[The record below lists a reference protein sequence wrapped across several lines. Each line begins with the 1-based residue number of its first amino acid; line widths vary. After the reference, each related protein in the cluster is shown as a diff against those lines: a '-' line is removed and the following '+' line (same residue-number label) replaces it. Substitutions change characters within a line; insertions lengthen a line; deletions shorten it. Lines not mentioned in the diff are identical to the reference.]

1 MRQSIDRL
9 DYTTRD
15 YEGFRSLMIDK
26 LKELMPE
33 YTDLRQS
40 DAGIVILELNAM
52 CLDILSYY
60 LDSIANECFLAT
72 AEQRSNILKFCK
84 MLGYTPR
91 FATAAHYKQIFIKS
105 NSEVEITIPAGTKVK
120 TYSTNQDNVIYFTTT
135 KDLTIPKG
143 KLGDERYTE
152 TGEYLYAVDVI
163 HGLYV
168 RNELL
173 VNKSLGTANQTYS
186 LNYSPALIDSTFKVY
201 VEDSVSGSEMWSRV
215 SSFAGSNSSSK
226 VYMIENN
233 DYNETSVIFGNG
245 SFGKIPTN
253 AKITCS
259 YYIGGGD
266 SGNVGIGA
274 INTMEDNIANI
285 NSTVNVS
292 QEEFGYD
299 RETIDEIKVNAPI
312 AHRNIWGAL
321 TTNDY
326 SGVVKTYFPDIKDSV
341 SKKSSEDWSSP
352 EVDDIV
358 IYLLTNQEIN
368 LQSES
373 EYFHEIPDTFYKDS
387 YYTRITT
394 NITNFF
400 NSDVDYTDIESGFL
414 DTGRKLSGTRDII
427 LSKPNYVGLTLT
439 YTLMARSYY
448 NVSEISSQVESY
460 LKRYFTLGN
469 IPFGEYI
476 SFQDII
482 YDIIDNSGIEGI
494 RYLSIDI
501 SGDKDEKGEIHN
513 EYFDFINKDLIIPRV
528 GAIIVLKELI
538 PTLQSSPANVNSRG
552 GVINGR

>member
-33 YTDLRQS
+33 YTDIRQS

-143 KLGDERYTE
+143 KLGDERDTE

-186 LNYSPALIDSTFKVY
+186 LNYSPALTDSTFKVY

-266 SGNVGIGA
+266 NGNVGIGA

-285 NSTVNVS
+285 SSTVNVS

>member
-1 MRQSIDRL
+1 MRQVIDRL

-33 YTDLRQS
+33 YTDIRQS

-72 AEQRSNILKFCK
+72 AEQRSNVLKFCK
-84 MLGYTPR
+84 MLGYTPH
-91 FATAAHYKQIFIKS
+91 FATAAHYKQIFIK
-105 NSEVEITIPAGTKVK
+105 NNPEVEITIPSGTKVK
-120 TYSTNQDNVIYFTTT
+120 TYSTSQENVIYFTTT

-143 KLGDERYTE
+143 KLGDERDEE

-173 VNKSLGTANQTYS
+173 TNKSLGTANQTYS

-201 VEDSVSGSEMWSRV
+201 VEDSVSGSEMWTRV

-266 SGNVGIGA
+266 IGNVGIGA

-285 NSTVNVS
+285 SSTVNVS

-341 SKKSSEDWSSP
+341 SKKSTEDWGCP

-358 IYLLTNQEIN
+358 IYLLTNQEIK
-368 LQSES
+368 LQSEN
-373 EYFHEIPDTFYKDS
+373 EYFHDIPNSFYKDS
-387 YYTRITT
+387 YYTKITT

-427 LSKPNYVGLTLT
+427 LSKPDYVGLTLT

-448 NVSEISSQVESY
+448 DVNEISSQVESY
-460 LKRYFTLGN
+460 LKRYFSLGN

-494 RYLSIDI
+494 RYLSIDV

-528 GAIIVLKELI
+528 GAIIVLKELV
-538 PTLQSSPANVNSRG
+538 PTLQSYPANVRSIG
-552 GVINGR
+552 GVTHGR

>member
-1 MRQSIDRL
+1 MRQSIDRI

-135 KDLTIPKG
+135 KDLIIPKG
-143 KLGDERYTE
+143 KLGDERDTE

-266 SGNVGIGA
+266 NGNVGIGA

-285 NSTVNVS
+285 SSTVNVS

>member
-91 FATAAHYKQIFIKS
+91 FATAAHYKQVFIKS

-143 KLGDERYTE
+143 KLGDERDTE

-266 SGNVGIGA
+266 NGNVGIGA

-285 NSTVNVS
+285 SSTVNVS

>member
-33 YTDLRQS
+33 YTDIRQS

-143 KLGDERYTE
+143 KLGDERDTE

-285 NSTVNVS
+285 SSTVNVS

>member
-143 KLGDERYTE
+143 KLGDERDTE

-285 NSTVNVS
+285 SSTVNVS

>member
-1 MRQSIDRL
+1 MRQVIDRL

-33 YTDLRQS
+33 YTDIRQS

-60 LDSIANECFLAT
+60 LDSIANECFLVT
-72 AEQRSNILKFCK
+72 AEQRSNVLKFCK

-91 FATAAHYKQIFIKS
+91 FATSAHYKQIFVK
-105 NSEVEITIPAGTKVK
+105 NNPDTELTIPAGTKVK
-120 TYSTNQDNVIYFTTT
+120 TYSTSQDNVIFFTTT
-135 KDLTIPKG
+135 EDLTIPRG
-143 KLGDERYTE
+143 YAGDEKDSD
-152 TGEYLYAVDVI
+152 GNYLYTVDVI

-173 VNKSLGTANQTYS
+173 VNRSPSTANQTYS
-186 LNYSPALIDSTFKVY
+186 LNYSPALIDSTFRVY
-201 VEDSVSGSEMWSRV
+201 VEDPISGLEMWARV
-215 SSFAGSNSSSK
+215 NTFAGSNSSSK

-233 DYNETSVIFGNG
+233 DYNETSIIFGNG
-245 SFGKIPTN
+245 SFGKIPTD

-285 NSTVNVS
+285 KSTANVS

-299 RETIDEIKVNAPI
+299 SETIDEIKANAPV

-326 SGVVKTYFPDIKDSV
+326 SGVVKTYFPDVKDAEAR
-341 SKKSSEDWSSP
+341 KASEDWTLP
-352 EVDDIV
+352 EVDDII
-358 IYLLTNQEIN
+358 IYLLTNQEIKF
-368 LQSES
+368 QSDE
-373 EYFHEIPDTFYKDS
+373 EYFHKIPESFYSDE
-387 YYTRITT
+387 YYTKVTK
-394 NITNFF
+394 NIMDFF
-400 NSDVDYTDIESGFL
+400 NSDIDYTDIESGSL

-427 LSKPNYVGLTLT
+427 LYKPDYVELTLT

-448 NVSEISSQVESY
+448 DVNTISNQVDAY
-460 LKRYFTLGN
+460 LKRYFSLGN
-469 IPFGEYI
+469 ISFGEYI

-482 YDIIDNSGIEGI
+482 YDIMDNSGIEGI

-501 SGDKDEKGEIHN
+501 SGDKDENGEIHN

-528 GAIIVLKELI
+528 GAIIVLKKLI